1 MLRKTEP
8 HQDFVLVNEN
18 KIRVTSLIIL
28 ILTTLYFFTGS
39 WLIPAFLVFDFFL
52 RCFGWSNYSIL
63 NILSI
68 NLVIFFSL
76 EVKPV
81 NKAPRRLEAKIG
93 LFFAVIIIA
102 ADLLDFTTAAKV
114 FATILA
120 LFAFLESVVGYC
132 ISCDLY
138 NWYKNLFKKNNNP
151 ISDQVSSEF

>member
-1 MLRKTEP
+1 MTHQTESP
-8 HQDFVLVNEN
+8 EHFVLVNEN

-28 ILTTLYFFTGS
+28 ILTILYFFSGS

-52 RCFGWSNYSIL
+52 RCFGLSNYSIL

-68 NLVIFFSL
+68 NLVNFFSM

-81 NKAPRRLEAKIG
+81 NKAPRRLESKIG

-102 ADLLDFTTAAKV
+102 ADFLNFTTIANV

-120 LFAFLESVVGYC
+120 LFAFLESIVGYC
-132 ISCDLY
+132 VSCNLY
-138 NWYKNLFKKNNNP
+138 TWYKNLFKNNNNP
-151 ISDQVSSEF
+151 VADQG